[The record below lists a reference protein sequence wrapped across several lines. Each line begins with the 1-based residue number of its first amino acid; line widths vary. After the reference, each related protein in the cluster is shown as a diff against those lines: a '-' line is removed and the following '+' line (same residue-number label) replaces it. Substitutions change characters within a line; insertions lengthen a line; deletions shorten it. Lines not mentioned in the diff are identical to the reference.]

1 MKLAPLLAAA
11 GTVVALA
18 APATSGQ
25 AAIADTA
32 DTAARP
38 ADTISTG
45 TLEAQARA
53 QGLSNVQAATLQAQV
68 DRVVARTGGRQ
79 VAINQVVW
87 DGGDTLVPLPGQRR
101 ARELNASKPAGP
113 SVYGCKYL
121 QFCTYSSDHYTGM
134 VDRISSCTRH
144 QSHAFFRSYAN
155 NQTRGTRARLLA
167 GDGTLLTRTRPAPAT
182 GTTSFGAALFI
193 RPC

>member
-18 APATSGQ
+18 APATAGQ
-25 AAIADTA
+25 AATDQP
-32 DTAARP
+32 AAQTVE
-38 ADTISTG
+38 TINKG
-45 TLEAQARA
+45 RLEAQARA
-53 QGLSNVQAATLQAQV
+53 QGLSSAQAATLQADV

-101 ARELNASKPAGP
+101 ARELNASESAGP
-113 SVYGCKYL
+113 TVYGCKYL
-121 QFCTYSSDHYTGM
+121 QFCTYSSNHYTGM
-134 VDRISSCTRH
+134 VDRVSSCTRH
-144 QSHAFFRSYAN
+144 ESHAFFRSYVN
-155 NQTRGTRARLLA
+155 NQTRGTRARFLR
-167 GDGTLLTRTRPAPAT
+167 GDGKLLSRTQPAPAT
-182 GTTSFGAALFI
+182 GTTSLGAAFYI